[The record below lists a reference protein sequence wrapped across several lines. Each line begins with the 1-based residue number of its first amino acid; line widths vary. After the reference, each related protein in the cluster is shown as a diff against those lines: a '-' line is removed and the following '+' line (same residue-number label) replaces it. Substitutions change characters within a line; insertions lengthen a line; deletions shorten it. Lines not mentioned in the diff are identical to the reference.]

1 MTCLP
6 AYTIPCAIARRA
18 GNAATTAA
26 PEGALPVSTM
36 RMQLIAVEH
45 GSDRLIGEY
54 TFNHTPWAQLQ
65 QT

>member
-1 MTCLP
+1 
-6 AYTIPCAIARRA
+6 
-18 GNAATTAA
+18 
-26 PEGALPVSTM
+26 
-36 RMQLIAVEH
+36 MQLIAVEH